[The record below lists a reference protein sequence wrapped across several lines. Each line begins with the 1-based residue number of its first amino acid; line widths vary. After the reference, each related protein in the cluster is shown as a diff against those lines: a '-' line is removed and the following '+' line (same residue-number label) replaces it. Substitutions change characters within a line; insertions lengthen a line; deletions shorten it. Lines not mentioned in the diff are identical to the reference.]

1 MNRITYPLVRTFD
14 TLQSLVEA
22 ESTHK
27 LVGQGLVLFFLCS
40 LALIELNSLG
50 MLPAGLAGHIS
61 LNRFHAVTQ
70 TFTLVLVLE
79 VVDLVFSLP
88 RSTSRS
94 VGKQFEI
101 LALIL
106 LRNAFKELTHLPVP
120 IDIVGHTDV
129 LVNIGVDGA
138 GALAVFV
145 LLGAYKYAQRCAPR
159 HWAPTILA
167 KFITAKKLVALLVL
181 AAFFVMGLYDGLLY
195 LRGEATFDIFH
206 DFYTLLIFT
215 DILIV
220 LIAQRYM
227 PEFHA
232 IFRNSGFAL
241 STLFIRMALTAES
254 LLSVAMGVGAMIFA
268 VALTYASNRFY
279 AITNTGPGGA
289 PCQLPDSRK

>member
-1 MNRITYPLVRTFD
+1 MNRVSFPLIRFFD
-14 TLQSLVEA
+14 RIQAYAEA
-22 ESTHK
+22 EETRRRVAMW
-27 LVGQGLVLFFLCS
+27 LILYFLAS
-40 LALIELNSLG
+40 LALIEMNSQAW
-50 MLPAGLAGHIS
+50 LPATLARSIS
-61 LNRFHAVTQ
+61 LNRFDAVTQ

-106 LRNAFKELTHLPVP
+106 LRNAFKELTNLPVP
-120 IDIVGHTDV
+120 IEVTGHTDV
-129 LVNIGVDGA
+129 LIRLAVDGT
-138 GALAVFV
+138 GALSVFV
-145 LLGAYKYAQRCAPR
+145 LLGVYKYVQRCAPR
-159 HWAPTILA
+159 HWAPEILA

-181 AAFFVMGLYDGLLY
+181 GSFLFMGLWDGY
-195 LRGEATFDIFH
+195 LVLTGQPTFDVFH

-241 STLFIRMALTAES
+241 ATLFIRMALTADAM
-254 LLSVAMGVGAMIFA
+254 LSVIMGVSAMVFA
-268 VALTYASNRFY
+268 VCLTFASNHFY
-279 AITNTGPGGA
+279 AITQSGGPTC
-289 PCQLPDSRK
+289 PLTDSRK

>member
-1 MNRITYPLVRTFD
+1 MNRLTYPLVRLFD
-14 TLQSLVEA
+14 TLQHHA
-22 ESTHK
+22 ESDETHR
-27 LVGQGLVLFFLCS
+27 LVGQGLVFFFIAS
-40 LALIELNSLG
+40 LGLIELNSLG
-50 MLPAGLAGHIS
+50 FLPDFLASRIS
-61 LNRFHAVTQ
+61 MNRFDAVTQ

-79 VVDLVFSLP
+79 VVELVFSLP

-120 IDIVGHTDV
+120 IEITGHTDV
-129 LVNIGVDGA
+129 IINLGVYGA

-181 AAFFVMGLYDGLLY
+181 AAFLFMGLYDGILL
-195 LRGEATFDIFH
+195 LRGEPTFDIFH

-241 STLFIRMALTAES
+241 STLFIRLALTAES
-254 LLSVAMGVGAMIFA
+254 RLSVAMGVGAMVFA
-268 VALTYASNRFY
+268 VGLTYASNRFY
-279 AITNTGPGGA
+279 AITQAGGP
-289 PCQLPDSRK
+289 CLLPDSRK

>member
-1 MNRITYPLVRTFD
+1 MNKLTFMLVRVFD
-14 TLQSLVEA
+14 RAQAFS
-22 ESTHK
+22 ESEGAHK
-27 LVGQGLVLFFLCS
+27 IVGQGLVAFFLAA
-40 LALIELNSLG
+40 LALIELNRLNL
-50 MLPAGLAGHIS
+50 LPPGIGEHLS
-61 LNRFHAVTQ
+61 RNSFDAVTQ

-79 VVDLVFSLP
+79 VVELVFSLP

-106 LRNAFKELTHLPVP
+106 LRDAFKELTHLPVP
-120 IDIVGHTDV
+120 VELTGHSDV
-129 LVNIGVDGA
+129 IVNIALDGA

-159 HWAPTILA
+159 HWAPAILA

-181 AAFFVMGLYDGLLY
+181 CAFVAMGAYDALLL
-195 LRGEATFDIFH
+195 LRGEPTFDIFH

-241 STLFIRMALTAES
+241 STLFIRMALTAPPM
-254 LLSVAMGVGAMIFA
+254 LSVLMGVGAMVFA
-268 VALTYASNRFY
+268 VGLTFASNRFY
-279 AITNTGPGGA
+279 AITQTGG
-289 PCQLPDSRK
+289 PCLLPDSRK

>member
-1 MNRITYPLVRTFD
+1 MNRLSYPLVRLFD
-14 TLQSLVEA
+14 RVQAFAEA
-22 ESTHK
+22 EVTRRR
-27 LVGQGLVLFFLCS
+27 VGKGLILFFLAS
-40 LALIELNSLG
+40 LTLIELNSLG
-50 MLPAGLAGHIS
+50 LLPDFLASHVS
-61 LNRFHAVTQ
+61 MNRFHAVTQ

-79 VVDLVFSLP
+79 VVELVFSLP
-88 RSTSRS
+88 KSTSRS

-120 IDIVGHTDV
+120 IEVIGHTDV
-129 LVNIGVDGA
+129 LIRLGLNGA

-159 HWAPTILA
+159 HWAPDILA

-181 AAFFVMGLYDGLLY
+181 GAFIGMGAFDAYLL
-195 LRGEATFDIFH
+195 LSGQPTFDIFH

-241 STLFIRMALTAES
+241 STLFIRMALTADTI
-254 LLSVAMGVGAMIFA
+254 LSVIMGVGAMVFA

-279 AITNTGPGGA
+279 ALTTQPAAGA
-289 PCQLPDSRK
+289 PCPLPASRK

>member
-1 MNRITYPLVRTFD
+1 MNKLTFLLVRVFD
-14 TLQSLVEA
+14 RVQAFS
-22 ESTHK
+22 ESEPAHK
-27 LVGQGLVLFFLCS
+27 FVGQGLVLFFLAA
-40 LALIELNSLG
+40 LALIELNSLDL
-50 MLPAGLAGHIS
+50 LPPGLGEHVS
-61 LNRFHAVTQ
+61 RNSFDAVTQ
-70 TFTLVLVLE
+70 TFTLVLMLE
-79 VVDLVFSLP
+79 VVELVFSLP

-106 LRNAFKELTHLPVP
+106 LRDAFKELTHLPVP
-120 IDIVGHTDV
+120 IELAGHTDV
-129 LVNIGVDGA
+129 IMNIALDGA

-159 HWAPTILA
+159 HWAPAILA

-181 AAFFVMGLYDGLLY
+181 CAFVAMGALDVWRF
-195 LRGEATFDIFH
+195 LRAEPTTDIFH

-241 STLFIRMALTAES
+241 STLFIRMALTAPPV
-254 LLSVAMGVGAMIFA
+254 LSVLMGVGAMVFA
-268 VALTYASNRFY
+268 VGLTFASNRFY
-279 AITNTGPGGA
+279 AITQTGG
-289 PCQLPDSRK
+289 PCLLPDSQK

>member
-1 MNRITYPLVRTFD
+1 MNKLTFILVRVFD
-14 TLQSLVEA
+14 RAQAFT
-22 ESTHK
+22 ESEGAHK
-27 LVGQGLVLFFLCS
+27 FVGQGLVAFFLAA
-40 LALIELNSLG
+40 LALIELNRLDLLLAALG
-50 MLPAGLAGHIS
+50 ELLS
-61 LNRFHAVTQ
+61 RNSFDAVTQ
-70 TFTLVLVLE
+70 TFTLVLMLE
-79 VVDLVFSLP
+79 VVELVFSLP

-106 LRNAFKELTHLPVP
+106 LRDAFKELTHLPVP
-120 IDIVGHTDV
+120 VELTGHSDV
-129 LVNIGVDGA
+129 IVNIALDGA
-138 GALAVFV
+138 GALTVFV

-159 HWAPTILA
+159 HWAPAILA

-181 AAFFVMGLYDGLLY
+181 CAFVAMGAYDALLL
-195 LRGEATFDIFH
+195 LRVEPTFDIFH

-241 STLFIRMALTAES
+241 STLFIRMALTAPTM
-254 LLSVAMGVGAMIFA
+254 LSVLMGVGAMVFA
-268 VALTYASNRFY
+268 VGLTFASNRFY
-279 AITNTGPGGA
+279 AITQTGG
-289 PCQLPDSRK
+289 PCLLPDSRK

>member
-1 MNRITYPLVRTFD
+1 MNRLTYPLVRLFD
-14 TLQSLVEA
+14 QAQASAEA
-22 ESTHK
+22 EETHRR
-27 LVGQGLVLFFLCS
+27 VGQGLVFFFLAS
-40 LALIELNSLG
+40 LALIELNTLGFLPDSL
-50 MLPAGLAGHIS
+50 ARS
-61 LNRFHAVTQ
+61 VSRNSFDAVTQ

-79 VVDLVFSLP
+79 VVELVFSLP

-106 LRNAFKELTHLPVP
+106 LRDAFKELTHLPVP
-120 IDIVGHTDV
+120 IELTGHTDV
-129 LVNIGVDGA
+129 LINLALDGA

-145 LLGAYKYAQRCAPR
+145 LLGVYKYVQRCAPR
-159 HWAPTILA
+159 HWAPVILA
-167 KFITAKKLVALLVL
+167 KFITAKKLVALFVL
-181 AAFFVMGLYDGLLY
+181 GAFFCMGAYDAFLL
-195 LRGEATFDIFH
+195 LRGEPTFDIFH

-241 STLFIRMALTAES
+241 STLFIRMALTAEPM
-254 LLSVAMGVGAMIFA
+254 LAVIMGVGSMLFA
-268 VALTYASNRFY
+268 VGLTYASNHFY
-279 AITNTGPGGA
+279 AITQAGKPCPLPGS
-289 PCQLPDSRK
+289 PK

>member
-1 MNRITYPLVRTFD
+1 MNRVTYPLVRLFD
-14 TLQSLVEA
+14 LLQTHAEA
-22 ESTHK
+22 EATHK
-27 LVGQGLVLFFLCS
+27 LVGQGLVFFFLAS

-50 MLPAGLAGHIS
+50 MLPEGLAAHIS
-61 LNRFHAVTQ
+61 LNRFDAVTQ

-79 VVDLVFSLP
+79 VVELVFSLP

-120 IDIVGHTDV
+120 IALTGHTDV
-129 LVNIGVDGA
+129 LINLALDGG

-181 AAFFVMGLYDGLLY
+181 TAFLFMGLYDGLLV
-195 LRGEATFDIFH
+195 LRGEPSFDVFH

-241 STLFIRMALTAES
+241 STLFIRMALTAETM
-254 LLSVAMGVGAMIFA
+254 LAVIMGVGAMIFA
-268 VALTYASNRFY
+268 VGLTYASNRFY
-279 AITNTGPGGA
+279 AITQAGGP
-289 PCQLPDSRK
+289 CLLPDSQK

>member
-1 MNRITYPLVRTFD
+1 MNRLTYPLVRLFD
-14 TLQSLVEA
+14 QIQAYAEA
-22 ESTHK
+22 EETHRR
-27 LVGQGLVLFFLCS
+27 VGQGLVVFFLAS
-40 LALIELNSLG
+40 LALIELNSLSL
-50 MLPAGLAGHIS
+50 LPEPLAHAVS
-61 LNRFHAVTQ
+61 LNRFDAVTQ

-79 VVDLVFSLP
+79 VVELVFSLP

-106 LRNAFKELTHLPVP
+106 IRNAFKELTHLPVP
-120 IDIVGHTDV
+120 ISLTGHTDV
-129 LVNIGVDGA
+129 LINIGLDGA
-138 GALAVFV
+138 GALTVFA
-145 LLGAYKYAQRCAPR
+145 LLGMYKYAQRCAPR

-181 AAFFVMGLYDGLLY
+181 FAFLFMGVYDAYLL
-195 LRGEATFDIFH
+195 LRGEPTFDIFH

-241 STLFIRMALTAES
+241 STLFIRMALTADTM
-254 LLSVAMGVGAMIFA
+254 LAVIMGVGAMVFA
-268 VALTYASNRFY
+268 VGLTYASNRFY
-279 AITNTGPGGA
+279 AITQTGG
-289 PCQLPDSRK
+289 PCLLPDSRK

>member
-1 MNRITYPLVRTFD
+1 MNTITYSLVRLFD
-14 TLQSLVEA
+14 RVQAYA
-22 ESTHK
+22 ETEETRRF
-27 LVGQGLVLFFLCS
+27 VGQGLIVFFLAS
-40 LALIELNSLG
+40 LSLIELNSLG
-50 MLPAGLAGHIS
+50 LLPAALAKSVS
-61 LNRFHAVTQ
+61 LNRFDAVTQ

-79 VVDLVFSLP
+79 VVELVFSLP

-120 IDIVGHTDV
+120 IDLTGHTDV
-129 LVNIGVDGA
+129 VLRLALDGG
-138 GALAVFV
+138 GALSVFV

-159 HWAPTILA
+159 HWAPEILA

-181 AAFFVMGLYDGLLY
+181 LAFAGMGVLDAWLL
-195 LRGEATFDIFH
+195 LRGEPTFDIFH
-206 DFYTLLIFT
+206 DFYTLLVFT

-241 STLFIRMALTAES
+241 STLFIRMALTADAIY
-254 LLSVAMGVGAMIFA
+254 SVLMGVGAMVFA

-279 AITNTGPGGA
+279 AITQPSAQCPLPG
-289 PCQLPDSRK
+289 SRK

>member
-1 MNRITYPLVRTFD
+1 MNTLSYPFIRLFD
-14 TLQSLVEA
+14 RLQALA
-22 ESTHK
+22 ESEPARRR
-27 LVGQGLVLFFLCS
+27 VGQGLIIYFLVLLG
-40 LALIELNSLG
+40 LIELNSLG
-50 MLPAGLAGHIS
+50 LLPASLAGSIS
-61 LNRFHAVTQ
+61 VNRFDAVTK

-79 VVDLVFSLP
+79 VVELVFSLP

-106 LRNAFKELTHLPVP
+106 LRNAFKELSNLPVP
-120 IDIVGHTDV
+120 IEIAGHTDV
-129 LVNIGVDGA
+129 IIRLALDGG
-138 GALAVFV
+138 GALLVFV

-159 HWAPTILA
+159 HWAPEILA
-167 KFITAKKLVALLVL
+167 QFITAKKLVALAVL
-181 AAFFVMGLYDGLLY
+181 FAFLGMGLYDAFLMVTGQP
-195 LRGEATFDIFH
+195 GFDIFH
-206 DFYTLLIFT
+206 DFYTVLVFT

-241 STLFIRMALTAES
+241 STLFIRMALTGDAIF
-254 LLSVAMGVGAMIFA
+254 SVIMGVGAIVFA

-279 AITNTGPGGA
+279 AITQPGS
-289 PCQLPDSRK
+289 PCPLPGSRK

>member
-1 MNRITYPLVRTFD
+1 MNKLTFPFIRLFDRIQAFT
-14 TLQSLVEA
+14 
-22 ESTHK
+22 ESEWARK
-27 LVGQGLVLFFLCS
+27 SVGQGLVLYFLAA
-40 LALIELNSLG
+40 LALIEMNSLG
-50 MLPAGLAGHIS
+50 WLPETLAQNIS
-61 LNRFHAVTQ
+61 LNRFDAVTQ

-79 VVDLVFSLP
+79 VVELVFSLP

-106 LRNAFKELTHLPVP
+106 LRDAFKELTHLPVP
-120 IDIVGHTDV
+120 ISLTGHTD
-129 LVNIGVDGA
+129 LLMNLAMDGA
-138 GALAVFV
+138 GALIVFV

-167 KFITAKKLVALLVL
+167 KFITAKKLVALFVL
-181 AAFFVMGLYDGLLY
+181 FAFAFMGAYDALLL
-195 LRGEATFDIFH
+195 LRGEPTFDIFH

-241 STLFIRMALTAES
+241 STVFIRMALTAEPM
-254 LLSVAMGVGAMIFA
+254 LAATMGVGAMCFA
-268 VALTYASNRFY
+268 VGLTYASNRFY
-279 AITNTGPGGA
+279 AITQTGG
-289 PCQLPDSRK
+289 PCLLPDSQK